1 MSTKN
6 RGDRIQLLQKVVS
19 KHYTPVPAAEDRS
32 VLEHLLYASCLED
45 VSYDAADE
53 AFHRLQESF
62 FDWNEV
68 RVTTVSELCETLHN
82 LPHPAAAALRIKKN
96 LQSLFETRYSFE
108 IDDMIKMNQGKA
120 IAELEKL
127 AGMTK
132 FVLGYLTQNALGGH
146 SIPVSNSIMQVL
158 LATEIVS
165 SAEAEK
171 GQTPGLERTVP
182 KTKGAAFA
190 SCLHQLA
197 VDWTTQSPSKQTNA
211 IMKEAG
217 ATEPRKPAE
226 PTKADKSAA
235 AKAAGGKGAAASVS
249 ADKPSS
255 KTANKSPSKTA
266 SKPAASTG
274 KGADDTKST
283 SKKVTAHKPATK
295 KPAEST
301 PPAKKPPV
309 KKSPANK
316 SAPKTSG
323 GSKTTKR
330 KPR

>member
-6 RGDRIQLLQKVVS
+6 RGDRIQLLQKVVT

-32 VLEHLLYASCLED
+32 LLEQLIYACCLED
-45 VSYDAADE
+45 VAYDAADE

-82 LPHPAAAALRIKKN
+82 LPEPAAAALRIKKN
-96 LQSLFETRYSFE
+96 LHSLFETRYSFD
-108 IDDMIKMNQGKA
+108 IDDMAKLNQGKA

-132 FVLGYLTQNALGGH
+132 FVLGYMTQNAIGGH
-146 SIPVSNSIMQVL
+146 SIPVSKSILQVL

-165 SAEAEK
+165 PAEAEK
-171 GQTPGLERTVP
+171 GQVPGLERTIP
-182 KTKGAAFA
+182 KTKGLAFA

-197 VDWTTQSPSKQTNA
+197 VAHATAPGNKETKA

-217 ATEPRKPAE
+217 AVEPKKAAAPPATPRRDAKSPKATTASGKPNDQKTTDKKSV
-226 PTKADKSAA
+226 TKKSAA
-235 AKAAGGKGAAASVS
+235 
-249 ADKPSS
+249 S
-255 KTANKSPSKTA
+255 KTTTKATQ
-266 SKPAASTG
+266 PA
-274 KGADDTKST
+274 TKST
-283 SKKVTAHKPATK
+283 TK
-295 KPAEST
+295 KPASKA
-301 PPAKKPPV
+301 PAKTVGKGTTSKKAPPKKPTT
-309 KKSPANK
+309 
-316 SAPKTSG
+316 KTSPPK
-323 GSKTTKR
+323 GSTKR

>member
-19 KHYTPVPAAEDRS
+19 KHYTPVPPTEDRS
-32 VLEHLLYASCLED
+32 LLELLIYACCLED
-45 VSYDAADE
+45 VAYDAADE

-82 LPHPAAAALRIKKN
+82 LPQPAAAALRIKKN
-96 LQSLFETRYSFE
+96 LQSLFETRYSFD
-108 IDDMIKMNQGKA
+108 IDDMVKLNQGKA

-132 FVLGYLTQNALGGH
+132 FVLGYMTQHALGGH
-146 SIPVSNSIMQVL
+146 AIPVSNSILQVL

-165 SAEAEK
+165 PAEAEK
-171 GQTPGLERTVP
+171 GQVPGLERTIP
-182 KTKGAAFA
+182 KTKGIAFA

-197 VDWTTQSPSKQTNA
+197 VDCATAASSKETKA

-217 ATEPRKPAE
+217 AVEPKKVAPPQASPRKGATSKKASAATAKTATSGKPNDKNATDKK
-226 PTKADKSAA
+226 PLTKQPTASRPTAKTTKTTTKASTSKAP
-235 AKAAGGKGAAASVS
+235 AKG
-249 ADKPSS
+249 SS
-255 KTANKSPSKTA
+255 KPASKSTTPGKKAPPKKPPSKT
-266 SKPAASTG
+266 SPP
-274 KGADDTKST
+274 KS
-283 SKKVTAHKPATK
+283 S
-295 KPAEST
+295 
-301 PPAKKPPV
+301 
-309 KKSPANK
+309 
-316 SAPKTSG
+316 
-323 GSKTTKR
+323 TKR